1 MVFERNM
8 WEDYMHIFIKIES
21 AQDEYPIVDWRTAE
35 RQSDMF
41 NETAWNVWIWWNQTM
56 VLHSDWDETSIYSCG
71 IPNEWA
77 NQM

>member
-1 MVFERNM
+1 MNTPF
-8 WEDYMHIFIKIES
+8 
-21 AQDEYPIVDWRTAE
+21 ADWRTAE